1 MPDESGSGEMCNMK
15 VAVGKCARLKWQW
28 GNVQDES
35 GNGEMCNIKVAVG
48 KCAR

>member
-1 MPDESGSGEMCNMK
+1 MK
-15 VAVGKCARLKWQW
+15 VAVGKCARRKWQL

-35 GNGEMCNIKVAVG
+35 GSGKMCNMKVAVEKCKMKVTVG